1 MPDSLPKSDDTQV
14 MPDEDRAFCGTAGRL
29 ISIQRVEIVYYD
41 PNMTPEQ
48 FQYAFNLTLYGGH
61 GHA

>member
-1 MPDSLPKSDDTQV
+1 MPDSHPEIDDSQV
-14 MPDEDRAFCGTAGRL
+14 MPDEDLASYGTAGRL
-29 ISIQRVEIVYYD
+29 ISLQRVEVVYYD

-48 FQYAFNLTLYGGH
+48 FQYAFNLTLYGDY